1 MKGCKSR
8 DSRSS
13 GDLHARTCMV
23 CHNASACGL
32 LEVFCM
38 SEDGCAVSGYRCG
51 QADAEPEDPTA
62 AMMLRVPDAEPES
75 PDGESGLK
83 TDGQSANSD
92 AESPTDMTDVKT
104 GKPEYPG
111 AESACPDAGCCM
123 TALSEKNSV
132 WQENC
137 SSVLKTSCCS
147 LNLSCGNLNLSY
159 SCQSLSR
166 GNLSLILMTC
176 CLMNWNLTSCFFR
189 YRPWIG
195 LRRASEEEMLLQEQR
210 IKFWSSVSWLVNFSK
225 GNNFETIF

>member
-1 MKGCKSR
+1 
-8 DSRSS
+8 
-13 GDLHARTCMV
+13 
-23 CHNASACGL
+23 
-32 LEVFCM
+32 M
-38 SEDGCAVSGYRCG
+38 SEDGCAGSGYRCG
-51 QADAEPEDPTA
+51 QADAEPEGPTA

-75 PDGESGLK
+75 PDGESGLM
-83 TDGQSANSD
+83 TDGQPANPD
-92 AESPTDMTDVKT
+92 AESLTDMTDVKT
-104 GKPEYPG
+104 GKPECPG
-111 AESACPDAGCCM
+111 AGSERPDAGCCM

-137 SSVLKTSCCS
+137 SSVLKTSCCCS
-147 LNLSCGNLNLSY
+147 L
-159 SCQSLSR
+159 SLSR

>member
-1 MKGCKSR
+1 
-8 DSRSS
+8 
-13 GDLHARTCMV
+13 
-23 CHNASACGL
+23 
-32 LEVFCM
+32 M
-38 SEDGCAVSGYRCG
+38 SEDGCAGSGYRCG

-62 AMMLRVPDAEPES
+62 AMMPRVPDAEPES
-75 PDGESGLK
+75 PDGESGLM

-92 AESPTDMTDVKT
+92 AENPTDMTDVKT
-104 GKPEYPG
+104 GKPVRPDAG
-111 AESACPDAGCCM
+111 SESPDAGCCM

-132 WQENC
+132 WQENY
-137 SSVLKTSCCS
+137 SSVLKTSCCCSLSRGNLS
-147 LNLSCGNLNLSY
+147 LNC
-159 SCQSLSR
+159 SCQSLSC

-195 LRRASEEEMLLQEQR
+195 LRRASEEEMLLQERR